1 MTWLTLL
8 EGWLTDVPAGKY
20 LPVTVTAAIVLF
32 VVKEVLEIRRKRQE
46 RVRKTN
52 AAKLLLSQ
60 ELEKNHWALVSF
72 FRILTE
78 MKVAETDAPRAVFRL
93 HVARDGSEHFRIKE
107 EPEDESESGFWIATF
122 QTSLYEK
129 HLATL
134 AEYDQA
140 LYKVVNETYK
150 EVFELIHYRETLT
163 SFLAGESNAPADMT
177 RRFLSDMAAEK
188 DDYYNALNKS
198 YRAFTCNDLKAV
210 RLR

>member
-1 MTWLTLL
+1 MTPLTQL
-8 EGWLTDVPAGKY
+8 EGWVGNVLAGQY
-20 LPVTVTAAIVLF
+20 LPITVTAAIVLF

-46 RVRKTN
+46 RMRKTN

-60 ELEKNHWALVSF
+60 ELEKNHWALVTF

-78 MKVAETDAPRAVFRL
+78 IKEAEINAPRAVFRL
-93 HVARDGSEHFRIKE
+93 HIARNGSEHFRMKE
-107 EPEDESESGFWIATF
+107 EPEDESESGLWIATF
-122 QTSLYEK
+122 QTSSYEK
-129 HLATL
+129 HLVTL

-140 LYKVVNETYK
+140 LYKVVNETY
-150 EVFELIHYRETLT
+150 EEIFELIHYRETLT
-163 SFLAGESNAPADMT
+163 SFLAGETDVPADMT

-198 YRAFTCNDLKAV
+198 YRAFTGNDLKEL